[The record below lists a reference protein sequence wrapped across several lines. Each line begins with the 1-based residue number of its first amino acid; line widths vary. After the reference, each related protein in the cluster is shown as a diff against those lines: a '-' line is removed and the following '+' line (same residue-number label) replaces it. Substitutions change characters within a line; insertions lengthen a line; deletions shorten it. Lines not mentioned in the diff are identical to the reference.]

1 MSALA
6 GAFHVAAALQAACG
20 ESSSPREERASRS
33 CAGGAR
39 RRSPSPSFVGGFALG
54 TAERRSR
61 SLSLPA
67 AASSR
72 VEAAVDDARRSVR
85 AARVA
90 AAATAIMGKKA
101 RLACVACGASYKRKT
116 LRIGVHH
123 ANAVVWGPV
132 SSAVVG
138 GDANHQNRFCG
149 TTCAAAAAAS
159 GPSSAYG
166 DIPPA
171 SFADA
176 DAPGVYATGGG
187 GSAAGGSYAW
197 ERETGGGVKGS
208 PGKRKKKKKGKKKA
222 ASDSGDLAAR
232 PVEECPRCL
241 AVLNILDD
249 TCDVISSPG
258 EALDRAVRAIAN
270 APGKVIAVDCEGV
283 AMSRIGRVTL
293 VQIAVPNERVYLFD
307 VQALGSEACFERGGG
322 GGGGE
327 EKDENNATNRSVTLK
342 SVLEDASIT
351 KLMFDCRVD
360 SDALYHQHG
369 IALNGVFDIQLAD
382 VAARRAA
389 SQSVALLS
397 GVPKCAAR
405 HLGKGAAAE
414 ANALAAFDGVV
425 DAAAGPDAAAIS
437 RVSEHLKS
445 KVKASF
451 APDLGG
457 DGTLWARRPLSADVR
472 RYAALDAWLL
482 VRIHDAMVRLLPI
495 RPRSRGARRSLRTF
509 PVVTLHPRF
518 PFNV

>member
-20 ESSSPREERASRS
+20 ESSSPRGERASRS

-54 TAERRSR
+54 TAERRNR

-72 VEAAVDDARRSVR
+72 VEAAVDDARRSLR

-116 LRIGVHH
+116 
-123 ANAVVWGPV
+123 
-132 SSAVVG
+132 AVVG

-482 VRIHDAMVRLLPI
+482 VRIHDAMSDARALDAEWTRRVTSASEGRVREYRDLEE
-495 RPRSRGARRSLRTF
+495 
-509 PVVTLHPRF
+509 PVLQFR
-518 PFNV
+518 NVERAVAPDL

>member
-54 TAERRSR
+54 TAERRNR

-72 VEAAVDDARRSVR
+72 VEAAVDDARRSLR

-116 LRIGVHH
+116 
-123 ANAVVWGPV
+123 
-132 SSAVVG
+132 AVVG

-342 SVLEDASIT
+342 
-351 KLMFDCRVD
+351 
-360 SDALYHQHG
+360 
-369 IALNGVFDIQLAD
+369 
-382 VAARRAA
+382 
-389 SQSVALLS
+389 
-397 GVPKCAAR
+397 
-405 HLGKGAAAE
+405 
-414 ANALAAFDGVV
+414 
-425 DAAAGPDAAAIS
+425 
-437 RVSEHLKS
+437 
-445 KVKASF
+445 
-451 APDLGG
+451 
-457 DGTLWARRPLSADVR
+457 
-472 RYAALDAWLL
+472 
-482 VRIHDAMVRLLPI
+482 
-495 RPRSRGARRSLRTF
+495 
-509 PVVTLHPRF
+509 
-518 PFNV
+518 

>member
-1 MSALA
+1 
-6 GAFHVAAALQAACG
+6 
-20 ESSSPREERASRS
+20 
-33 CAGGAR
+33 
-39 RRSPSPSFVGGFALG
+39 
-54 TAERRSR
+54 
-61 SLSLPA
+61 
-67 AASSR
+67 
-72 VEAAVDDARRSVR
+72 
-85 AARVA
+85 
-90 AAATAIMGKKA
+90 MGKKA

-116 LRIGVHH
+116 
-123 ANAVVWGPV
+123 
-132 SSAVVG
+132 AVVG

-149 TTCAAAAAAS
+149 TTCAAAAAS

-307 VQALGSEACFERGGG
+307 VQALGSEACFERGG

>member
-1 MSALA
+1 
-6 GAFHVAAALQAACG
+6 
-20 ESSSPREERASRS
+20 
-33 CAGGAR
+33 
-39 RRSPSPSFVGGFALG
+39 
-54 TAERRSR
+54 
-61 SLSLPA
+61 
-67 AASSR
+67 
-72 VEAAVDDARRSVR
+72 
-85 AARVA
+85 
-90 AAATAIMGKKA
+90 MGKKA

-116 LRIGVHH
+116 
-123 ANAVVWGPV
+123 
-132 SSAVVG
+132 AVVG

-425 DAAAGPDAAAIS
+425 DAAAGPDARRHLARERTPQVESQSVVRAGPRRGRDAVGEAAA
-437 RVSEHLKS
+437 V
-445 KVKASF
+445 
-451 APDLGG
+451 GG
-457 DGTLWARRPLSADVR
+457 RPAVRGVR
-472 RYAALDAWLL
+472 RVVARSHSRRDGETASHTTPFAGCTPFLKDFSRRHSSPALPFQ
-482 VRIHDAMVRLLPI
+482 RLT
-495 RPRSRGARRSLRTF
+495 GKTF
-509 PVVTLHPRF
+509 D
-518 PFNV
+518 